1 MDVKTRE
8 WIEKNQAK
16 IIVGSLLLIGGVVGY
31 YYGHKAGLID
41 GENRAVKY
49 FSKESAKCGGLFV
62 KCKGKY
68 KNFFVVS
75 ESRIPGGKK

>member
-8 WIEKNQAK
+8 WIEKNQGK
-16 IIVGSLLLIGGVVGY
+16 IIIGSLLLIGGVVGY

-41 GENRAVKY
+41 GENRAIKY
-49 FSKESAKCGGLFV
+49 FSKESAKHAGLYI

-68 KNFFVVS
+68 KDFFVIS
-75 ESRIPGGKK
+75 EDKFPGGKK